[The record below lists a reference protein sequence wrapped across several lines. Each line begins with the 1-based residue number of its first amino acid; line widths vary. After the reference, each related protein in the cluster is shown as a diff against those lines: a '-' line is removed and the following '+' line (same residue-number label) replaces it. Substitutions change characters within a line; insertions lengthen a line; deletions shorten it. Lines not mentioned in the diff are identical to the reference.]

1 MHCKKVLLSSS
12 YSYYTIIIYLQELAS
27 DYQQIKE
34 AIMFYLSKR
43 YKENIYFMER
53 EERKENSV
61 VGFHM

>member
-1 MHCKKVLLSSS
+1 
-12 YSYYTIIIYLQELAS
+12 LAS
-27 DYQQIKE
+27 DYPQIKE

-53 EERKENSV
+53 EEQKENSV